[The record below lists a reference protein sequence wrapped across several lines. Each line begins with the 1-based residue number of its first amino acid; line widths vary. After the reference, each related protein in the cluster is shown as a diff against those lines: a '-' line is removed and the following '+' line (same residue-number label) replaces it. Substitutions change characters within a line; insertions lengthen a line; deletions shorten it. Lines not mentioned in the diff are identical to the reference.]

1 MRGFDARPAHARTA
15 RSRQY
20 APDMSESAI
29 LRRSYNTDYAMAAP
43 RPRWRGVS
51 HRVSAYVTAPLLL
64 AAIVTADGA
73 RARTAVA
80 AFGSGILAMFSFSAL
95 LHRRRWDPRTYERL
109 FRLDHTG
116 IYLAISGTGIAV
128 ALLGLPGWP
137 GRVLLAAAIGGG
149 LIGIVLEWLPF
160 APPRGLSNSVYLSL
174 GWLPVLLL
182 PWLWR
187 SAGPVAVVLLLAGG
201 VLYTSGAIIVAVRRP
216 DPVPSTFGY
225 HELFHVLVIAA
236 AGLHAAMVAMLVANR
251 A

>member
-1 MRGFDARPAHARTA
+1 
-15 RSRQY
+15 
-20 APDMSESAI
+20 MSESTI
-29 LRRSYNTDYAMAAP
+29 LRRSHNTEWAMVAP

-51 HRVSAYVTAPLLL
+51 HRI
-64 AAIVTADGA
+64 AAIVTVPVALVAFVAAEGA
-73 RARTAVA
+73 RARTAVG
-80 AFGSGILAMFSFSAL
+80 AFAVGILAMFSCSAL
-95 LHRRRWDPRTYERL
+95 LHLRRWEPRTYERL

-116 IYLAISGTGIAV
+116 IYLAISGTGVAV

-149 LIGIVLEWLPF
+149 AIGILLEWMPF

-187 SAGPVAVVLLLAGG
+187 QAGPVAVVLLVAGG
-201 VLYTSGAIIVAVRRP
+201 ILYTSGAIIVAVRRP

-225 HELFHVLVIAA
+225 HEVFHLLVIAA
-236 AGLHAAMVAMLVANR
+236 VCLHAAMVWALVVR
-251 A
+251 AA